1 MGSNVADEPTATI
14 VVMTIGG
21 EAVCRF
27 EAGSDISGLDIKR
40 RVEELE
46 GTAVNQQRLL
56 VGGTLLSDTSQVDVA
71 DSAEVGVR
79 LVRLPPSELV
89 TIEGGQGRCVSVD
102 EASGAIRPGPS
113 FQWRMAA
120 VDDGEFT
127 FEAVGGPHA
136 GKFISALEGKAYTK
150 ETELVLADLP
160 ETWRIVTSDQNAST
174 GGFVGDRSLS
184 GSARQGQPLTSLA
197 FSGVGSLTITTWQ
210 KNQGTSSMATRLTL
224 SRMKLEATQLV
235 HVSRLAA
242 NQMSGGCMAQAIVLA
257 AG

>member
-160 ETWRIVTSDQNAST
+160 ETWRIVTSDQNRFYGWIRGGPFSIGIRST
-174 GGFVGDRSLS
+174 RTAADEPGLFWRWQSDHYHLAEKPRDEFHGDE
-184 GSARQGQPLTSLA
+184 AY
-197 FSGVGSLTITTWQ
+197 FIKNEVGSHTV
-210 KNQGTSSMATRLTL
+210 GP
-224 SRMKLEATQLV
+224 
-235 HVSRLAA
+235 
-242 NQMSGGCMAQAIVLA
+242 C
-257 AG
+257 